1 MKGPSILL
9 MAVTLATGA
18 MTLRADLPLP
28 TCVAPACL
36 TPAACQIP
44 DVREAA
50 PERAAEPHS
59 NRWDGLAGG
68 LACSSPRPL
77 VLDAPPQRRGPEA
90 RGFPAGPGSFSL
102 VLTAFGSLGAWRLGR
117 SAKKFHFSSFPDWYH
132 TGGPSQLGH
141 SHALDL
147 DAAPAVCRLESA
159 GLDPHPVRRPLR
171 RMTDFH
177 RQSQSLRDAVS
188 PRAPPLS
195 MP

>member
-1 MKGPSILL
+1 MKGRIVFLS
-9 MAVTLATGA
+9 AVTLATSTMA
-18 MTLRADLPLP
+18 LRADLPGP
-28 TCVAPACL
+28 TCVAPR
-36 TPAACQIP
+36 QSP
-44 DVREAA
+44 DVRKGA
-50 PERAAEPHS
+50 PERAAEPQS

-159 GLDPHPVRRPLR
+159 GSDPHPVRRPLR
-171 RMTDFH
+171 RLTDFH